1 MSIIFGQKGFHAA
14 ATPQCQEAIH
24 GTGNSFF
31 MIDAMLPI
39 QVQAEYQDRLTQV
52 SSNHPVKTGQGRGEF
67 VRGVR
72 QPSRGVFFL
81 ARRALAA
88 LRRFAMRPRAYLIGR
103 ASNASG
109 S

>member
-39 QVQAEYQDRLTQV
+39 QVQAEYQDRLTQGIETGCHV
-52 SSNHPVKTGQGRGEF
+52 DVKGK
-67 VRGVR
+67 V
-72 QPSRGVFFL
+72 
-81 ARRALAA
+81 
-88 LRRFAMRPRAYLIGR
+88 
-103 ASNASG
+103 
-109 S
+109 